1 MSGLAT
7 VYRAVT
13 SVHKPRRPSL
23 RPCAPR
29 WTEPPGSCS
38 APRNGPGGPPSRQGT
53 RQAGGTGPCARRE
66 RAAPPWGVGLEGMG
80 CPRPCLSPSC
90 LGLWPLC
97 LPLCEDRCVSQDAQ
111 CVAPRRDSEGAVSFR
126 RRALRLARR
135 PRRDFRKPGDLTCR
149 GAVPSE
155 QEVHMHTH
163 THTHRH
169 VRARTPV

>member
-1 MSGLAT
+1 MPLFTGPLPRCTNHEGRASG
-7 VYRAVT
+7 
-13 SVHKPRRPSL
+13 P
-23 RPCAPR
+23 APR
-29 WTEPPGSCS
+29 AGRSLPGPALLPGTGRGDLLVDKARGRWGAQGRVLEGRGPPPPG
-38 APRNGPGGPPSRQGT
+38 AWGWKAWGVRGHVVPPS
-53 RQAGGTGPCARRE
+53 
-66 RAAPPWGVGLEGMG
+66 
-80 CPRPCLSPSC
+80 CP
-90 LGLWPLC
+90 GLWPLC
-97 LPLCEDRCVSQDAQ
+97 LPLCEDRCVSQAAQ

-155 QEVHMHTH
+155 QKVHMHTH